1 MVTMDRLCRGIFWI
15 KDTKGFSD
23 TIVVKAECDVSGAFV
38 KLPNMSLLSRSGEE
52 FNHKAAWDTLP
63 KSKTENKP
71 YNYYPRGRVQ
81 IKNGCAVI
89 YANASIVN
97 DKLRKWAV
105 GAFNLSKENGI
116 NNVILKADMSNHYL
130 CYLDWSD

>member
-1 MVTMDRLCRGIFWI
+1 MNRLFRGIFWV

-23 TIVVKAECDVSGAFV
+23 TVVVKAECDASGAFIN
-38 KLPNMSLLSRSGEE
+38 LRNTCLLSKNGKE

-63 KSKTENKP
+63 KQKTEKKP

-89 YANASIVN
+89 YANANIIS
-97 DKLRKWAV
+97 DKLRKWVAKE
-105 GAFNLSKENGI
+105 FNLSKENGI
-116 NNVILKADMSNHYL
+116 NKIMMKADMSNHYL
-130 CYLDWSD
+130 CYLDWRD